1 MQQPAT
7 VCTPLVMS
15 YLSLVKP
22 LSHLREEQEHPDEIV
37 LGSVGVSFRRG
48 AVSEISGRASSGKT
62 GSTLV
67 LLAQLTAAG
76 EICAVV
82 DATGGFDPSTAAQA
96 GVELANLLW
105 IRCGGDV
112 ERSFLSADH
121 LVQAKGFGAIW
132 LNLSGLS
139 MQKLRLV
146 PRTYWYR
153 YRTRI
158 KETPTI
164 FVVTSSEP
172 LAGSAANRSLE
183 MSRENAAWSGT
194 GSFKLLREF
203 HLKIASRKHYYEP
216 PIYAKAEF
224 DHTEN

>member
-1 MQQPAT
+1 
-7 VCTPLVMS
+7 MS
-15 YLSLVKP
+15 YLNLVKP
-22 LSHLREEQEHPDEIV
+22 LSHLREEQEHPDEVV
-37 LGSVGVSFRRG
+37 LESVGVSFQRG
-48 AVSEISGRASSGKT
+48 AISELSGGKSSGKT
-62 GSTLV
+62 GLTLS
-67 LLAQLTAAG
+67 LLAQLTASG

-82 DATGGFDPSTAAQA
+82 DGTGGFDPSTAAQA

-105 IRCGGDV
+105 VRCGGDV
-112 ERSFLSADH
+112 ENAFLSADL

-164 FVVTSSEP
+164 LLVTSSEP

-183 MSRENAAWSGT
+183 MSREKAAWSGA

-216 PIYAKAEF
+216 PIHAKAEF

>member
-1 MQQPAT
+1 
-7 VCTPLVMS
+7 MS

-22 LSHLREEQEHPDEIV
+22 LSYLREEQEHPDEV
-37 LGSVGVSFRRG
+37 VVESVGVSFQRG
-48 AVSEISGRASSGKT
+48 AVSELFGETSTGRT
-62 GSTLV
+62 GLTLA

-82 DATGGFDPSTAAQA
+82 DGAGGFDPSTAARA

-105 IRCGGDV
+105 VRCGGDV
-112 ERSFLSADH
+112 ENAFLSADH
-121 LVQAKGFGAIW
+121 LVQAKGFGAVW
-132 LNLSGLS
+132 LNLSGLPTK
-139 MQKLRLV
+139 KLRLV

-164 FVVTSSEP
+164 LIVTSSEP
-172 LAGSAANRSLE
+172 LAGSAANKSLE
-183 MSRENAAWSGT
+183 MSREKAAWSGA
-194 GSFKLLREF
+194 GSFKLLRDL

-216 PIYAKAEF
+216 PIHAKAEF

>member
-1 MQQPAT
+1 
-7 VCTPLVMS
+7 MS

-22 LSHLREEQEHPDEIV
+22 LSHLREEQEHPDEVVI
-37 LGSVGVSFRRG
+37 GSVGVSFQRG
-48 AVSEISGRASSGKT
+48 AISELFGKTSSGKT
-62 GSTLV
+62 G
-67 LLAQLTAAG
+67 LLLALFAQLTAVG

-82 DATGGFDPSTAAQA
+82 DGVGGFDPSTAAQA
-96 GVELANLLW
+96 GVELTNLLW
-105 IRCGGDV
+105 VRCGGDV
-112 ERSFLSADH
+112 ENAFLSADL

-164 FVVTSSEP
+164 FVVTSTET
-172 LAGSAANRSLE
+172 LAGSASHRSLE
-183 MSRENAAWSGT
+183 MSREKAVWSGA
-194 GSFKLLREF
+194 GSFKLLRDL

-216 PIYAKAEF
+216 PIHAKAEF

>member
-1 MQQPAT
+1 
-7 VCTPLVMS
+7 MS
-15 YLSLVKP
+15 YLNLVKP
-22 LSHLREEQEHPDEIV
+22 LSHLREEQEHPDEVV
-37 LGSVGVSFRRG
+37 LESVGVSFQRG
-48 AVSEISGRASSGKT
+48 AVSELSGGKSSGKT
-62 GSTLV
+62 GLTLS
-67 LLAQLTAAG
+67 LLAQLTASG

-82 DATGGFDPSTAAQA
+82 DGTGGFDPSTAAQA

-105 IRCGGDV
+105 VRCGGDI
-112 ERSFLSADH
+112 ENAFLSADL

-164 FVVTSSEP
+164 LLVTSSEP

-183 MSRENAAWSGT
+183 MSREKAAWSGA

-216 PIYAKAEF
+216 PIHAKAEF

>member
-1 MQQPAT
+1 
-7 VCTPLVMS
+7 MS
-15 YLSLVKP
+15 YLNLVKP
-22 LSHLREEQEHPDEIV
+22 LSHLREEQEHPDEVV
-37 LGSVGVSFRRG
+37 LESVGVSFQRG
-48 AVSEISGRASSGKT
+48 AVSELSGGKSSGKT
-62 GSTLV
+62 GLTLS
-67 LLAQLTAAG
+67 LLAQLTASG

-82 DATGGFDPSTAAQA
+82 DGTGGFDPSTAAQA

-105 IRCGGDV
+105 VRCGGDI
-112 ERSFLSADH
+112 ENAFLSADL

-164 FVVTSSEP
+164 LLVTSSEP

-183 MSRENAAWSGT
+183 MSREKATWSGA

-216 PIYAKAEF
+216 PIHAKAEF

>member
-1 MQQPAT
+1 
-7 VCTPLVMS
+7 MS
-15 YLSLVKP
+15 YLNLVKP
-22 LSHLREEQEHPDEIV
+22 LSHLREEQEHPDEVV
-37 LGSVGVSFRRG
+37 LESVGVSFQRG
-48 AVSEISGRASSGKT
+48 AISELSGGKSSGKT
-62 GSTLV
+62 GLTLS
-67 LLAQLTAAG
+67 LLAQLTASG

-82 DATGGFDPSTAAQA
+82 DGTGGFDPSTAAQA

-105 IRCGGDV
+105 VRCGGDI
-112 ERSFLSADH
+112 ENAFLSADL

-164 FVVTSSEP
+164 LLVTSSEP

-183 MSRENAAWSGT
+183 MSREKAAWSGA

>member
-1 MQQPAT
+1 
-7 VCTPLVMS
+7 MS

-22 LSHLREEQEHPDEIV
+22 LSHLREEQEHPDEV
-37 LGSVGVSFRRG
+37 TLESVGVSFQRG
-48 AVSEISGRASSGKT
+48 AISELSGEASSGKT
-62 GSTLV
+62 GLTLA
-67 LLAQLTAAG
+67 LFARLTAAG

-82 DATGGFDPSTAAQA
+82 DGAGGFDPSTAAQA
-96 GVELANLLW
+96 GVELENLLW

-112 ERSFLSADH
+112 ESSFLSADH
-121 LVQAKGFGAIW
+121 LVQAKGFGAVW
-132 LNLSGLS
+132 LNLNGLS
-139 MQKLRLV
+139 MKKLRLV

-164 FVVTSSEP
+164 FVVTSTEA
-172 LAGSAANRSLE
+172 LAGSASHRSLE
-183 MSRENAAWSGT
+183 MSREKALWSGD

-216 PIYAKAEF
+216 PIHAKAEF
-224 DHTEN
+224 DHSES

>member
-1 MQQPAT
+1 
-7 VCTPLVMS
+7 MS

-22 LSHLREEQEHPDEIV
+22 LSHLREEQEHPDEVVIE
-37 LGSVGVSFRRG
+37 SVGISFQRG
-48 AVSEISGRASSGKT
+48 AISELFGKASSGKT
-62 GSTLV
+62 GLM
-67 LLAQLTAAG
+67 LALFAQLTAAG

-82 DATGGFDPSTAAQA
+82 DGVGGFDPSTAAQA

-105 IRCGGDV
+105 VRCGGDV
-112 ERSFLSADH
+112 ENAFLSADL

-164 FVVTSSEP
+164 FAVTSTET
-172 LAGSAANRSLE
+172 LAGSASHRSLE
-183 MSRENAAWSGT
+183 MFREKAVWSGA
-194 GSFKLLREF
+194 GSFKLLRDL

-216 PIYAKAEF
+216 PIHAKAEF

>member
-1 MQQPAT
+1 
-7 VCTPLVMS
+7 MS
-15 YLSLVKP
+15 YLNLVKP
-22 LSHLREEQEHPDEIV
+22 LSHLREEQEHPDEVV
-37 LGSVGVSFRRG
+37 LESVGVSFQRG
-48 AVSEISGRASSGKT
+48 AISELSGGKSSGKT
-62 GSTLV
+62 GLTLS
-67 LLAQLTAAG
+67 LLAQLTASG

-82 DATGGFDPSTAAQA
+82 DGTGGFDPSTAAQA

-105 IRCGGDV
+105 VRCGGDI
-112 ERSFLSADH
+112 ENAFLSADL

-164 FVVTSSEP
+164 LLVTSSEP

-183 MSRENAAWSGT
+183 MSREKAAWSGA

-216 PIYAKAEF
+216 PIHAKAEF